1 MLDFLLGSGVS
12 VYQVIIALEFILA
25 AYSVALALNTEK
37 RTLKTVHL
45 VSAVLWVVLALSNIL
60 V

>member
-1 MLDFLLGSGVS
+1 MLDFLLGSGIS
-12 VYQVIIALEFILA
+12 AYQVIIVLEFILA